1 VTDPLR
7 RIATLEKLVFSV
19 NGKPTE
25 LEVEA
30 SETLLDVLRRR
41 LHLKGVKNGCGE
53 GECGACTVL
62 LDGVPIHSC
71 IVPALKASGRT
82 VTTIEGLARPDA
94 LHPLQ
99 AAFIRHGAIQC
110 GFCTPGMILTAK
122 GLLDITPDPTEED
135 IKKYLKGNLC
145 RCTGYYPIIA
155 AIQEAAKILRGHGEA
170 SPGTF
175 AGPSSGEGLL
185 GKSPLEKEVVDK
197 ATGQLVFS
205 DDLHREEMLFGKLL
219 LSPLPHAEIL
229 EVDTSLAEEVKGVH
243 KILTSRDVPGP
254 NRYGG
259 NRPVFAD
266 HKVRFIGDVIAAVF
280 AETKEAAEEAVHKI
294 KVNFKS
300 LPVVLTPTDAL
311 RPDAPKIHEEGN
323 ICGQT
328 ELSLGDVEKGFE
340 EATVVVED
348 EYTTPFLEHGYLE
361 PEAGLGVP
369 EPDGGVTI
377 WIGTQ
382 VPFIARDEIATNLC
396 LPQERVRVIGMP
408 MGGAFGSRFDLTIEI
423 VLALGAFLTKRP
435 VKITLTRQESFRMST
450 KRHPYYMK
458 YKIGATKEG
467 IFTALQACLTSDAG
481 AYVGCSASVMEKS
494 VMFGGGPY
502 YWPTYHLEG
511 RAVYTNNVLG
521 GAFRGYGVNQV
532 HFAIESLIDTLAHE
546 LKMDPFEI
554 RLKNALEEG
563 RMTIAGEVMGSAVAV
578 KETLIEARKLV
589 DLMPPYERRPGKR
602 IGMGVAS
609 GWKNIGITGLTDDR
623 GGAIFE
629 LMEDGRVQVTVS
641 AVDMGQGTR
650 TVMAQIASEV
660 TGIDYDRIDILT
672 GDTLHMMEWCQGTSQ
687 RQTIVVGNAVMKAGE
702 KFKSRVFSLASE
714 YTETPQDL
722 LGLKGDL
729 FFNKKNGKR
738 AISLRELHRSAKNLG
753 IEVLEAFDYHS
764 PRSFRLKESPVYVSQ
779 DPKEIE
785 RMGKES
791 LYRNYISYSYGT
803 QVAVVDVDDTDGTV
817 KVLKMILSH
826 DAGKAFNPKVIKGQL
841 EGSAVMGLGYVLTE
855 EFVMKD
861 GFIITDSLGKCG
873 IPRIQSIPD
882 QIDYVLVEK
891 PEPHGPFGA
900 KGISEAALVQ
910 TAPAITNAIY
920 DAIGIR
926 IRSLPVKNHL
936 YTELKKRRA

>member
-1 VTDPLR
+1 M
-7 RIATLEKLVFSV
+7 
-19 NGKPTE
+19 E

-41 LHLKGVKNGCGE
+41 LHFTGVKNGCGE

-71 IVPALKASGRT
+71 ILPALKASGRT
-82 VTTIEGLARPDA
+82 VTTIEGLGRPDA

-110 GFCTPGMILTAK
+110 GFCTPGMIMAAK
-122 GLLDITPDPTEED
+122 GLLDKTPDPDEED

-145 RCTGYYPIIA
+145 RCTGYYAIIS
-155 AIQEAAKILRGHGEA
+155 AIQEAAKVLQGHGEA
-170 SPGTF
+170 SLGTF
-175 AGPSSGEGLL
+175 VGPFSGEGLL
-185 GKSPLEKEVVDK
+185 GKSPLGKEVVDK

-205 DDLHREEMLFGKLL
+205 DDLPREEMLFGKLL

-229 EVDTSLAEEVKGVH
+229 GVDTSLAEEVKRVH
-243 KILTSRDVPGP
+243 KILTNKDIPGP

-259 NRPVFAD
+259 NRPVFVD

-280 AETKEAAEEAVHKI
+280 AETREAAEEAVQKI

-300 LPVVLTPTDAL
+300 LPVVSTPMEAL

-328 ELSLGDVEKGFE
+328 ELRLGDIEKGFE
-340 EATVVVED
+340 EAAVIVED

-361 PEAGLGVP
+361 PEAGLGTF

-382 VPFIARDEIATNLC
+382 APFTVREEIAINLC
-396 LPQERVRVIGMP
+396 LPKEKVRVIGMP

-435 VKITLTRQESFRMST
+435 VKIALTRQESLRMST

-467 IFTALQACLTSDAG
+467 KFTALQASLLSDAG
-481 AYVGCSASVMEKS
+481 AYTGCSASVMEKS
-494 VMFGGGPY
+494 VMFGAGPY
-502 YWPTYHLEG
+502 YWPTYYLEG
-511 RAVYTNNVLG
+511 RTVYTNNVLG

-532 HFAIESLIDTLAHE
+532 HFAIESLIDTLARE

-563 RMTIAGEVMGSAVAV
+563 KMTIAGEVLESAVAV
-578 KETLIEARKLV
+578 KETLIEAKKLV
-589 DLMPPYERRPGKR
+589 DRLPPFEPKPGKR
-602 IGMGVAS
+602 IGIGVAS
-609 GWKNIGITGLTDDR
+609 GWKNIGVTGLTDDR
-623 GGAIFE
+623 GGAIFK
-629 LMEDGRVQVTVS
+629 LREDGRVQVIVS
-641 AVDMGQGTR
+641 AVDMGQGAK

-687 RQTIVVGNAVMKAGE
+687 RQTIVVGNAVMKGGE
-702 KFKSRVFSLASE
+702 KFKRKVFSLASE
-714 YTETPQDL
+714 FLDIPQDL
-722 LGLKGDL
+722 LELKGGL
-729 FFNKKNGKR
+729 FFDKESGKR
-738 AISLRELHRSAKNLG
+738 IGSLRELHRLAERRG
-753 IEVLEAFDYHS
+753 IEVQEAFDYHS
-764 PRSFRLKESPVYVSQ
+764 PRSFRLNESPVYMSQ

-791 LYRNYISYSYGT
+791 LYRNYISYSYGA
-803 QVAVVDVDDTDGTV
+803 QVAIVEVDENDGNV
-817 KVLKMILSH
+817 RVLKMILSH
-826 DAGKAFNPKVIKGQL
+826 DAGKALNPKVIKGQL
-841 EGSAVMGLGYVLTE
+841 EGSAVMGMGYVFTE

-861 GFIITDSLGKCG
+861 GIIITDSLGKCG

-926 IRSLPVKNHL
+926 IRSLPVKDHL
-936 YTELKKRRA
+936 FVELRKPEA